1 MLLDK
6 VLVRASPFCFI
17 NVLRMNILKQI
28 YEIYEYLF
36 YRTYIWQLRLW
47 GEKRSPEVAGLLLP
61 TSLFTFVFVG
71 PIVGVLHSLEVQNN
85 EELGILLAVIFT
97 FAAHRLFVSDGF
109 RPICLPIAFQ

>member
-1 MLLDK
+1 M
-6 VLVRASPFCFI
+6 S
-17 NVLRMNILKQI
+17 ILKQI

-97 FAAHRLFVSDGF
+97 FAAHRLFDD
-109 RPICLPIAFQ
+109 ICLLLINIVMKLKKNNDNV

>member
-1 MLLDK
+1 
-6 VLVRASPFCFI
+6 
-17 NVLRMNILKQI
+17 MNILKQI

-97 FAAHRLFVSDGF
+97 LLLIDYLLAMDD
-109 RPICLPIAFQ
+109 ICLLLISIVMKLKKNNDNV

>member
-1 MLLDK
+1 
-6 VLVRASPFCFI
+6 
-17 NVLRMNILKQI
+17 MNILKQI

-71 PIVGVLHSLEVQNN
+71 PIVGVYIHWKYQTMKS
-85 EELGILLAVIFT
+85 
-97 FAAHRLFVSDGF
+97 
-109 RPICLPIAFQ
+109 

>member
-1 MLLDK
+1 MFLEK
-6 VLVRASPFCFI
+6 KNQRCWFEY
-17 NVLRMNILKQI
+17 I

-47 GEKRSPEVAGLLLP
+47 GEKRLPEVAGLLLP

-71 PIVGVLHSLEVQNN
+71 PIVGVLHSLEVPNN

-97 FAAHRLFVSDGF
+97 FVAHRLFMVLIYISTLEILPSSEGF
-109 RPICLPIAFQ
+109 LFNYTYL